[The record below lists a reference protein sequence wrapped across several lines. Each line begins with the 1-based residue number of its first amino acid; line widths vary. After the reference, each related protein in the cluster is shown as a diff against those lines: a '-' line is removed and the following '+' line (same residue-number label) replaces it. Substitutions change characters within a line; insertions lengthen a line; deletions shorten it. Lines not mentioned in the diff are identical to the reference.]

1 MAKKIDLSKLELG
14 PKKSLKKPSQTNIEE
29 AVRKIH
35 EPAPTAQQPAP
46 KLPSTEVERTRRVTL
61 DIPVSLHKKIKARVF
76 DMDTSMKKYFLELAK
91 MDLKERL
98 L

>member
-14 PKKSLKKPSQTNIEE
+14 PKKSIKKPSPPDVED

-35 EPAPTAQQPAP
+35 ASESIPTASTAAP
-46 KLPSTEVERTRRVTL
+46 ESTAPERTRRVTL
-61 DIPVSLHKKIKARVF
+61 DIPVSLHKKIKVRVF
-76 DMDTSMKKYFLELAK
+76 DMDTSMKKYFLELAQL
-91 MDLKERL
+91 DLKDRL